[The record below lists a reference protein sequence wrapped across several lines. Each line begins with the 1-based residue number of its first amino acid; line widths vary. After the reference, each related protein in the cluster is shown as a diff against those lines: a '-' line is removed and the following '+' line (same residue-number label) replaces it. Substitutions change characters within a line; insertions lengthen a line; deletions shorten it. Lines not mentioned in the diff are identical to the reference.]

1 MIDHLPDRLDLF
13 AMAEA
18 GRELRGQISL
28 ADLDRVLPLLASDE
42 GSLDVELEVGKS
54 QDGTRYLS
62 GNIKGTVM
70 VRCERCLEPMAQ
82 VLDQDFMLGLVHDQE
97 AGLAL
102 GKQYEALVLTGEPT
116 RVADVVSDEVLLAL
130 PIVSMHEDLKDCRDM
145 GTEYAAPASEKGDN
159 PFAVLEQLKQKH

>member
-28 ADLDRVLPLLASDE
+28 ADLERVLPLLTSDD
-42 GSLDVELEVGKS
+42 GSLDVELKVGKS

-62 GNIKGTVM
+62 GTIKGSVM
-70 VRCERCLEPMAQ
+70 VRCERCLEPMVQ
-82 VLDQDFMLGLVHDQE
+82 TLDQDFMLGLVHDQE

-102 GKQYEALVLTGEPT
+102 SKQYEALLITGEPT
-116 RVADVVSDEVLLAL
+116 RIADVVSDEVLLAL
-130 PIVSMHEDLKDCRDM
+130 PIVSTHAELKDCRDT
-145 GTEYAAPASEKGDN
+145 GTEYAASASEKGDN